1 MCKNLEIKETVTK
14 NGLISV
20 IHSFWCWVTQ
30 DQNLLKASLS
40 TLCTLTANNKL
51 AVNQIAQSNVS
62 AQTANTINANNIS
75 GSAGLSLLNSIIKT
89 LQKNY
94 LNQSKSII
102 IIKYLFAFLTNCA
115 QSNECKNIIWKV

>member
-1 MCKNLEIKETVTK
+1 M
-14 NGLISV
+14 

-75 GSAGLSLLNSIIKT
+75 GSAGLSLLNSIIKISMLNNT
-89 LQKNY
+89 TKHQTTNQRHHKNTTTKKKE
-94 LNQSKSII
+94 QHTTKS
-102 IIKYLFAFLTNCA
+102 A
-115 QSNECKNIIWKV
+115 S